1 MSTPSPVTTTS
12 PAGVTDY
19 ALLVFL
25 ALIFGSSFMFTNIS
39 VSQIPPLT
47 VAASRLA
54 LACIVVV
61 PVMLFKRQSLSFSLQ
76 TWFWIALAAL
86 LGNAIPF
93 SLISWG
99 QIRVD
104 AGLTSIFMA
113 IMPLTTI
120 LLAHWLTQDEKLNR
134 HRLIGVIFGMV
145 GVAVLFGWQSLSTLG
160 DQTLRQLAIVLATV
174 CYALNSII
182 TKKLTA
188 LPRYAIIV
196 AILLCGAIQLVPISL
211 ALEQPWTVNPDR
223 SVWVSLIALAIGPTA
238 LATLIILVIIDRR
251 GASYLRQ
258 INFLVPV
265 FGVLLAALFLNETLP
280 ANGYIA
286 LVLIFIGLAIS
297 RRGN

>member
-1 MSTPSPVTTTS
+1 
-12 PAGVTDY
+12 
-19 ALLVFL
+19 
-25 ALIFGSSFMFTNIS
+25 MFTSIS
-39 VSQIPPLT
+39 VTQIPPLT
-47 VAASRLA
+47 VAAGRLA
-54 LACIVVV
+54 LACIFVL
-61 PVMLFKRQSLSFSLQ
+61 PVMFFKRQTLSFDIK

-99 QIRVD
+99 QVRVD

-120 LLAHWLTQDEKLNR
+120 LLAHILTADEKLNR
-134 HRLIGVIFGMV
+134 HRFIGVIFGMV
-145 GVAVLFGWQSLSTLG
+145 GVAVLFGWESLSTLG

-188 LPRYAIIV
+188 LPRYATIV
-196 AILLCGAIQLVPISL
+196 AILLCAAVQLVPLSL
-211 ALEQPWTVNPDR
+211 IVEQPWTLNPDR
-223 SVWVSLIALAIGPTA
+223 SVWLSLIALAIGPTA

-251 GASYLRQ
+251 GASYLSQ

-265 FGVLLAALFLNETLP
+265 FGVLLATLFLHERLP

-286 LVLIFIGLAIS
+286 LIIIFIGLAVS

>member
-1 MSTPSPVTTTS
+1 
-12 PAGVTDY
+12 
-19 ALLVFL
+19 
-25 ALIFGSSFMFTNIS
+25 MFTNIS

-61 PVMLFKRQSLSFSLQ
+61 PVMLHKRQSLAFSMQ

-120 LLAHWLTQDEKLNR
+120 LLAHWLTEDEKLNR
-134 HRLIGVIFGMV
+134 HRLIGVGFGMV

-160 DQTLRQLAIVLATV
+160 DQTMRQLAIVLATV

-188 LPRYAIIV
+188 LPRYATIV
-196 AILLCGAIQLVPISL
+196 AILLCGAIQLLPLSL
-211 ALEQPWTVNPDR
+211 VLEQPWTVSTDR
-223 SVWVSLIALAIGPTA
+223 SVLMSLIALAIGPTA
-238 LATLIILVIIDRR
+238 LATLLILVIIDRR
-251 GASYLRQ
+251 GASYLSQ
-258 INFLVPV
+258 INFLVPI
-265 FGVLLAALFLNETLP
+265 FGVLLASLFLHETLP
-280 ANGYIA
+280 ANGYVA
-286 LVLIFIGLAIS
+286 LLLIFVGLAIS
-297 RRGN
+297 RQGN